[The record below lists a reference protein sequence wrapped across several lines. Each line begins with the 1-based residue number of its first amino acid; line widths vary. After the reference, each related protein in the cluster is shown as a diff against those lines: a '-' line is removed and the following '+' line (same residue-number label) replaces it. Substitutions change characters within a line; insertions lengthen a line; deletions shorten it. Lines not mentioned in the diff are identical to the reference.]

1 MKKLCLLLLSVTV
14 AVLVVAQQRNI
25 TGIVKSE
32 QDQPLAG
39 VVVLNKR
46 NNDAVITAKTG
57 HYSIRAVQGDT
68 LRFSSLGMITQ
79 TVVVSARTV
88 ENVRT
93 TCSKWT
99 RWW

>member
-46 NNDAVITAKTG
+46 NNDAPLSPPRQVITPSGRSRA
-57 HYSIRAVQGDT
+57 IRCVF
-68 LRFSSLGMITQ
+68 R
-79 TVVVSARTV
+79 
-88 ENVRT
+88 
-93 TCSKWT
+93 
-99 RWW
+99 RWE